1 MENFLDDILLNK
13 FVTFLRI
20 IVIIIN
26 NKYNNVI
33 VFKYNILFLILFF
46 VPSILKKLRI
56 TKFF

>member
-20 IVIIIN
+20 IVIIII

>member
-20 IVIIIN
+20 VVIIII